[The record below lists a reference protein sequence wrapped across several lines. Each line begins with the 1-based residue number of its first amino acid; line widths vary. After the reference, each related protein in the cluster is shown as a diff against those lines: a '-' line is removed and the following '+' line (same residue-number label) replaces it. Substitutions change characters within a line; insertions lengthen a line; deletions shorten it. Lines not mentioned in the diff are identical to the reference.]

1 MKRGPMRD
9 RITADAAERV
19 HAVGRYRAEADARRE
34 ADAELV
40 RAGDERRAN
49 RPALT
54 RPRPWPRSAAPTRTD
69 GAIVLA
75 AERRRGDHE
84 PVFAFTNRSSRL
96 GRHDL

>member
-1 MKRGPMRD
+1 MKRGPMRT

-34 ADAELV
+34 HDADLV
-40 RAGDERRAN
+40 REGDARRAN
-49 RPALT
+49 RPPLT
-54 RPRPWPRSAAPTRTD
+54 RPRPWPREAAPTRTD

-84 PVFAFTNRSSRL
+84 PAFAFTNLLSRHKAQL
-96 GRHDL
+96 